1 MRQRQTLGAEA
12 LINLDTMPVKGD
24 RMRSTLDSD
33 ILEKLDSL
41 STRLSKLAATLRL
54 SGDLETIREAVAAE
68 LQKIADEM
76 KRSVEL
82 LRGNEGTGQV
92 QARRSTAAM
101 DPRLGRLYL
110 SRSRGRILYSVDSCR
125 ALLDPDRT
133 RVYFDGC
140 WNSEYTVASLYM
152 YPQELVRVLENIDA
166 EDIDNAK
173 RLILDLVH
181 GGGFRRTVMKI
192 LRNERVRELLARMV
206 VDKEVRDRVLEIL
219 KEFRR

>member
-1 MRQRQTLGAEA
+1 M
-12 LINLDTMPVKGD
+12 
-24 RMRSTLDSD
+24 
-33 ILEKLDSL
+33 
-41 STRLSKLAATLRL
+41 SKLAATLRL
-54 SGDLETIREAVAAE
+54 SGDLEAIRDAVAAE
-68 LQKIADEM
+68 LQRIADEM
-76 KRSVEL
+76 KRSIEL

-92 QARRSTAAM
+92 QARRSTGAM

-110 SRSRGRILYSVDSCR
+110 SRSRGRILYSVNGCR
-125 ALLDPDRT
+125 ALLDPDGT

-152 YPQELVRVLENIDA
+152 YPQELVKVLDNIDA

-206 VDKEVRDRVLEIL
+206 VDKEVRNRVLEIL
-219 KEFRR
+219 KKFRR